1 MNLSNNLLQKLRQW
15 RDRQARIEGV
25 EGYRVLPNQ
34 TLELIAESL
43 PHSQEELCDIKGIKD
58 AKFRKYG
65 KEILKLVSEEEGQ
78 DVHAEIDFTHAT
90 EQSHEQNTIASR
102 TLTVSQF
109 LDGLN
114 LELSGMAARIQ
125 GEVTSVDVRERVV
138 YFSLKDKEDESILSC
153 LMFRYQYELSG
164 VSIEV
169 GMEIVVEGVPD
180 VYKPSG
186 RLSVRAGSVEYAGEG
201 ALKQAYLKLY
211 QLLADEGVFSPEN
224 KKPIPAFPR
233 RVALI
238 TSQDG
243 AAIGDFT
250 SNLVRAGIKVDFYP
264 TLVEGKKAVFD
275 IIRALEYF
283 NQKSGQYDVLVLIRG
298 GGSFESLQAFNTE
311 SLVRAVYHSKIPVL
325 AGIGHERDISL
336 AALAADRMVSTPTAT
351 AKELSQSYD
360 MTRESMEK
368 IQAWLLMVSER
379 VILQGRAL
387 LDDQERLLRGSFDTV
402 FERFMDAKQ
411 SFEQKAL
418 FLPEHIRMTHTLLTQ
433 RSVVFITKLQEALN
447 RTNLRIEHQTRQ
459 LTQYDPARV
468 LQLGYSLVRKN
479 GRVIRQSCDLSVG
492 DMVRIQLGRG
502 ALESEI
508 KQIYSEEELL

>member
-1 MNLSNNLLQKLRQW
+1 MSLSNNLLQKLRQW

-34 TLELIAESL
+34 TLELIAVTL
-43 PHSQEELCDIKGIKD
+43 PHSKEELCDIKGIKD

-65 KEILKLVSEEEGQ
+65 KEILRIVGEE
-78 DVHAEIDFTHAT
+78 DLDTHAETYLTHIN
-90 EQSHEQNTIASR
+90 EQSSEQNAPESR
-102 TLTVSQF
+102 ALTVSQF

-138 YFSLKDKEDESILSC
+138 YFSLKDKQDESVLSC
-153 LMFRYQYELSG
+153 LIFRHQYNMSG

-169 GMEIVVEGVPD
+169 GMEIIVEGVPD
-180 VYKPSG
+180 IYKPSG
-186 RLSVRAGSVEYAGEG
+186 RLSVRAGSLEYAGEG

-211 QLLADEGVFSPEN
+211 QLLTDEGVFSPEN
-224 KKPIPAFPR
+224 KKLIPTFPR

-243 AAIGDFT
+243 AAIGDFS

-264 TLVEGKKAVFD
+264 TLVEGKKAMFD
-275 IIRALEYF
+275 IIRAVEYF
-283 NQKSGQYDVLVLIRG
+283 NQKPDQYDVLVLIRG
-298 GGSFESLQAFNTE
+298 GGSLESLQAFNTE

-336 AALAADRMVSTPTAT
+336 AALAADKMVSTPTAT
-351 AKELSQSYD
+351 AKELSQGYD
-360 MTRESMEK
+360 MARENLEK

-379 VILQGRAL
+379 VALQGNVL
-387 LDDQERLLRGSFDTV
+387 LDEQERLLRGSFDRV
-402 FERFMDAKQ
+402 FEHFIEVKQ

-418 FLPEHIRMTHTLLTQ
+418 FLPEYIRMTRVLLTQ
-433 RSVVFITKLQEALN
+433 QSTALIMKLQDALD
-447 RTNLRIEHQTRQ
+447 RTNLWIEHQARQ
-459 LTQYDPARV
+459 LTQYDPTRV

-479 GRVIRQSCDLSVG
+479 GRVIRQSHDLTVG
-492 DMVRIQLGRG
+492 DTVRIQLGRG
-502 ALESEI
+502 ALESEV
-508 KQIYSEEELL
+508 KQIYSEEEIV